1 MTGITYSNDF
11 IKITSGIDLVA
22 DRIRRSILTS
32 PGERAQNYGFGSK
45 FLGYLFQFEP
55 VIKQDII
62 AELVK
67 IANKVVPSDYEASNY
82 IIETDFEN
90 HKLTVTYDLKS
101 KATNEVV
108 KISEDFLE
116 EGK

>member
-1 MTGITYSNDF
+1 MTGITYSDDF
-11 IKITSGIDLVA
+11 IKITSDISLVA

-32 PGERAQNYGFGSK
+32 PGERVQNYNFGSK

-62 AELVK
+62 AELTK
-67 IANKVVPSDYEASNY
+67 IAGKVIPSDYEASNY
-82 IIETDFEN
+82 IIETDYEN

-101 KATNEVV
+101 KTTNEVV
-108 KISEDFLE
+108 QISEDFLE
-116 EGK
+116 DTE